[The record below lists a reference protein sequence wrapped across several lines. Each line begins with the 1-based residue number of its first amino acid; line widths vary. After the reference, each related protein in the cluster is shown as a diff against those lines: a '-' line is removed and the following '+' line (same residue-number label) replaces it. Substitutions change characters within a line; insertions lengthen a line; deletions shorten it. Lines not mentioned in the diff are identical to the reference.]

1 MRTAARVEEA
11 FFKTLHWMIA
21 GLTLLILAVI
31 LGHILGNGLGSINL
45 SFLLESPRQMGKE
58 GGVFPT
64 IVGTV
69 YLTLVAL
76 AIAIP
81 LGVGTAVYQTKYLTS
96 GRLVG
101 VIRFCTESLAAVPSI
116 IFGLFGFAFFV
127 LKLGL
132 GWSVLSGGLTLAIMI
147 LPTLIR
153 ASEEAIKMV
162 PATYQEGS
170 LALGATKW
178 YTIRKVILPAAI
190 PGIAAGV
197 VLGIGRAVGET
208 AAVLLTAGS
217 ALGMPV
223 SIFDPARTLS
233 VHLYV
238 LASEGISLE
247 KAYASATVLVG
258 LVLFI
263 NLVSNYF
270 MNRLVGRTKS

>member
-1 MRTAARVEEA
+1 
-11 FFKTLHWMIA
+11 
-21 GLTLLILAVI
+21 
-31 LGHILGNGLGSINL
+31 
-45 SFLLESPRQMGKE
+45 
-58 GGVFPT
+58 
-64 IVGTV
+64 
-69 YLTLVAL
+69 
-76 AIAIP
+76 
-81 LGVGTAVYQTKYLTS
+81 
-96 GRLVG
+96 
-101 VIRFCTESLAAVPSI
+101 
-116 IFGLFGFAFFV
+116 
-127 LKLGL
+127 
-132 GWSVLSGGLTLAIMI
+132 
-147 LPTLIR
+147 
-153 ASEEAIKMV
+153 MV